1 MLTVAIPARIVCF
14 LSSHP
19 SNEKIKKYRKAVKIL
34 CLIVPIILPR
44 FKVHLFFLDQI
55 NHSN

>member
-14 LSSHP
+14 LSPHP
-19 SNEKIKKYRKAVKIL
+19 RNEIIKKYRKAANIL

-44 FKVHLFFLDQI
+44 FKAHLFF
-55 NHSN
+55 S